1 MACYLLKRLRSK
13 KKKKKKEHCFERVL
27 DETATATEMGTWW
40 NKRFQ
45 EETLLFTCIFKLS
58 SFAGSPL
65 QNLGQGEINKI
76 FAVFEWE
83 PRQRIIHFY
92 NWNPKLLAHIVFNL
106 KSGAVKDDKNIQPFA
121 NYLRKVQIHSFNRS
135 FPRRC
140 CRPYFFVDPHIPT
153 ESICSAVFRKDDQ
166 FRVWLNTSFKVYRFV
181 LMYHA
186 RIKDLKSLFNV
197 KLCHQRPL
205 CTQERHKQGNE
216 KAPLLCHVNKARH
229 VSTFSQELFE
239 DSWSSFVYTW
249 YWKEASENSYNKLSR
264 AKMRLLAL
272 IFPCHQSWNLFIIC
286 LLLFAKNGKFEP

>member
-13 KKKKKKEHCFERVL
+13 KKKKKKGHCFERVL
-27 DETATATEMGTWW
+27 DETATATEMGTCW

-121 NYLRKVQIHSFNRS
+121 NYLRKVQIHSSNRS
-135 FPRRC
+135 FPRCC

-153 ESICSAVFRKDDQ
+153 ELICSAVFRKDDQ
-166 FRVWLNTSFKVYRFV
+166 FRVWLNTSFKVCRFV

-186 RIKDLKSLFNV
+186 RIKDLKSLLNV

-205 CTQERHKQGNE
+205 VYSFFKRDINKEMKGRLYFVTSTKPDMFQPFHRNYLKTVEVVLFTLIIGRKPQKTVITSFQERKWG
-216 KAPLLCHVNKARH
+216 
-229 VSTFSQELFE
+229 
-239 DSWSSFVYTW
+239 SW
-249 YWKEASENSYNKLSR
+249 L
-264 AKMRLLAL
+264 
-272 IFPCHQSWNLFIIC
+272 
-286 LLLFAKNGKFEP
+286 